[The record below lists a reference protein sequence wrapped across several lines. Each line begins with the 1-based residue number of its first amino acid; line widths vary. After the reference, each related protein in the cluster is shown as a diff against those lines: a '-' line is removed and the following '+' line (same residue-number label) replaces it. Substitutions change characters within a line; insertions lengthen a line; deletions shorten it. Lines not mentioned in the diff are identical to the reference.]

1 MQAVL
6 HELRDR
12 AGLALALLTGAVNVA
27 IGVRPML
34 AAGAAIAVVAVRVAA
49 GLAWPGR
56 AAPAVPTSL
65 DQAAAAASILSRRE
79 LEVAALIGDGLSNRE
94 IAHKLFIAERTVDNH
109 VQHIFNK
116 LNFNSR
122 AQIAAWYVRQRLGE
136 K

>member
-1 MQAVL
+1 MSAVL
-6 HELRDR
+6 HEVRDP

-27 IGVRPML
+27 IGVRPVL
-34 AAGAAIAVVAVRVAA
+34 AGGAAIAVLAVRVAA
-49 GLAWPGR
+49 GLAWRRPT
-56 AAPAVPTSL
+56 APTVADTL
-65 DQAAAAASILSRRE
+65 DQAAGQPSILSRRE

-122 AQIAAWYVRQRLGE
+122 AQIAAWYVRQRLRE